1 MFEDII
7 NQLEREQKISVKVS
21 KKLKKLKKENIP
33 KQTVSKTLIK
43 TDLSID
49 KKVKI
54 ISNIPEKERV
64 SPQIPVPNKK
74 SGIVELW

>member
-21 KKLKKLKKENIP
+21 KKLKKENIP